1 MFFLY
6 DVNIMWGS
14 PYIFQQI
21 CCLLESLIWWKIL
34 DIPLFDLGQN
44 RPERVLKLSRCSSKF
59 YLNID
64 FDFLLSLK
72 KIVLVAQMAWNQI
85 STAPPPPPP
94 PPLPP
99 KKNNKQTNPVR
110 RLHSF
115 LSRSWGYFKFTYLNL
130 IWIQWNLLVVY
141 LLVGMFDYFSSITCS
156 VLDESCQLFFGFINL
171 TFNHFPEQCKKVMV
185 LKHISTKTFRANIW
199 SRPQIQELA

>member
-72 KIVLVAQMAWNQI
+72 KNCFSGPNGLKSNIH
-85 STAPPPPPP
+85 

-115 LSRSWGYFKFTYLNL
+115 LSRSWGYIKFTYLNL

-185 LKHISTKTFRANIW
+185 LKHISTKTFRANTW

>member
-1 MFFLY
+1 MQFKVLLKHWFWFSPFPKKNCFSGPNGLKS
-6 DVNIMWGS
+6 NIH
-14 PYIFQQI
+14 
-21 CCLLESLIWWKIL
+21 
-34 DIPLFDLGQN
+34 
-44 RPERVLKLSRCSSKF
+44 
-59 YLNID
+59 
-64 FDFLLSLK
+64 
-72 KIVLVAQMAWNQI
+72 
-85 STAPPPPPP
+85 P

-99 KKNNKQTNPVR
+99 QKNNKQTNPVR